1 MMITETKKRKKGE
14 EKTKTQEE
22 EKLKILSV
30 MFVPYTKGRELARR
44 MRKADEEL
52 AKQTGNKIKIVEK
65 TGFKLIDTL
74 HKADPWQG

>member
-1 MMITETKKRKKGE
+1 M
-14 EKTKTQEE
+14 
-22 EKLKILSV
+22 
-30 MFVPYTKGRELARR
+30 ARR